1 VTGGPGIPPPAFAGR
16 SKNTW
21 GFGLSAALLALG
33 LHALALALL
42 LAMPSGLDES
52 GDVPTYEMDLT
63 AFGRNTD
70 GGDGGYSATT
80 PDPARPPV
88 SGKPAETASR
98 TAKPLQPESAPPSV
112 PEKGQ
117 LPSKNSESASAP
129 STAPDTSRSTEGR
142 IHGHGAGNGQ
152 DTYGPGQVERPP
164 RLLRRVDPDY
174 PQAARRQGVSGKVVV
189 RFLVGS
195 DGRVRDIEVV
205 EAEPSGYFEQAAVNA
220 VSRWE
225 FSPGMLR
232 GRAVAVWM
240 LVPVSFSLR

>member
-1 VTGGPGIPPPAFAGR
+1 MTGGPGIPPPAFAGR
-16 SKNTW
+16 RKNTW

-42 LAMPSGLDES
+42 LTMPSGLDEP
-52 GDVPTYEMDLT
+52 GDVPFYEMDLT
-63 AFGRNTD
+63 AFGRNTY
-70 GGDGGYSATT
+70 GGDGGSPATT
-80 PDPARPPV
+80 PDPAMPPV
-88 SGKPAETASR
+88 SGKPAEAASR
-98 TAKPLQPESAPPSV
+98 TAKPLQPKSAPPSV
-112 PEKGQ
+112 PEKSP

-129 STAPDTSRSTEGR
+129 STAPGTSRPAEGR
-142 IHGHGAGNGQ
+142 IQGHGAGNGQ

-164 RLLRRVDPDY
+164 RLLRKIDPIY
-174 PQAARRQGVSGKVVV
+174 PQAARRQGISGKMVVK
-189 RFLVGS
+189 FLVGP

-205 EAEPSGYFEQAAVNA
+205 EAEPSGYFEQAAVDA

-240 LVPVSFSLR
+240 LVPLSFSLR